1 VTLDFDEKSG
11 FDKWANGC
19 PETYQRPGYAAG
31 LSDMHLAIVVPI
43 ISSFSKLLN
52 ANNLHDLA
60 IDHDSSIWLRGTPV
74 RPLRALCPPE
84 YLPLLHDKLR

>member
-1 VTLDFDEKSG
+1 
-11 FDKWANGC
+11 
-19 PETYQRPGYAAG
+19 
-31 LSDMHLAIVVPI
+31 MVVPI

-60 IDHDSSIWLRGTPV
+60 IDLEGSIWLRGTPV
-74 RPLRALCPPE
+74 RPPRALCPPE